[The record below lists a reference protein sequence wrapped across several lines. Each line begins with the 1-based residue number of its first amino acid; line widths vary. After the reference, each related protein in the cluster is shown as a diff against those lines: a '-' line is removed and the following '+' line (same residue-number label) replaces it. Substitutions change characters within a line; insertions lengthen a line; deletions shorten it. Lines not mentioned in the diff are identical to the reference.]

1 MTMFHR
7 RSLASLLAALA
18 TTAFAHSA
26 LAQGATITGTVR
38 SSQGQVL
45 QAANVRI
52 GNPSVSVGTDAH
64 GVYRITLPQ
73 DRVRGQTVT
82 LSVRAI
88 GFKPQAKEITVGAGV
103 QDHDFTLEFD
113 VNRVSEVVVRGGGQV
128 DTVRSFRGE
137 KQLAFTVT
145 RAGQDSL
152 RASTASAA
160 FSQHLYPPELIMQNQ
175 GRLRI
180 TESQRE
186 AILQEIYKVQA
197 TAAQVQWR
205 VSDESEKLNQLL
217 ERENVQESE
226 VLAQADRMMNWESA
240 VKRAQL
246 TMLIRIRN
254 ILTAEQRA
262 MLRDL
267 RRRE

>member
-1 MTMFHR
+1 MIRFHR
-7 RSLASLLAALA
+7 GSSLASWLAGLATTALA
-18 TTAFAHSA
+18 TTAD
-26 LAQGATITGTVR
+26 AQGATITGTVR
-38 SSQGQVL
+38 SAQGQTL

-52 GNPSVSVGTDAH
+52 ANVNISVGTDAD
-64 GVYRITLPQ
+64 GVYRITLPP
-73 DRVRGQTVT
+73 DRVRGQSVT
-82 LSVRAI
+82 LLVRAI
-88 GFKPQAKEITVGAGV
+88 GYKPQTRQITISAGV
-103 QDHDFTLEFD
+103 QDHDFTLDFD
-113 VNRVSEVVVRGGGQV
+113 VNRVSEVVVTGAGV
-128 DTVRSFRGE
+128 DTVRTSARGE
-137 KQLAFTVT
+137 KQLAYTVT
-145 RAGQDSL
+145 RGGQDSL
-152 RASTASAA
+152 RAPIASD
-160 FSQHLYPPELIMQNQ
+160 FSRHLYPPELIMQNQ

-197 TAAQVQWR
+197 TATQVQWR

-217 ERENVQESE
+217 ERESVQESE
-226 VLAQADRMMNWESA
+226 VLAQADRMMNWETA

>member
-1 MTMFHR
+1 MIRFHR
-7 RSLASLLAALA
+7 SSRVALA
-18 TTAFAHSA
+18 GLATAMLANTAFA
-26 LAQGATITGTVR
+26 QGAVITGTVK
-38 SSQGQVL
+38 STQGQSL

-52 GNPSVSVGTDAH
+52 ANMNISVGTDAD
-64 GVYRITLPQ
+64 GAYRITLAS
-73 DRVRGQTVT
+73 DRVRGQTAT

-88 GFKPQAKEITVGAGV
+88 GYKPQSKEITISAGA
-103 QDHDFTLEFD
+103 QDYDFTLEFD
-113 VNRVSEVVVRGGGQV
+113 VNRVSEVVV
-128 DTVRSFRGE
+128 TPNMTE
-137 KQLAFTVT
+137 TKTLAFTVDK
-145 RAGQDSL
+145 AGKPVP
-152 RASTASAA
+152 AA
-160 FSQHLYPPELIMQNQ
+160 GDFSQHLYPPELIMQNQ

-180 TESQRE
+180 TEPQRE

-226 VLAQADRMMNWESA
+226 ALAQADRMMTWEIA

-254 ILTAEQRA
+254 LLTAEQKEI
-262 MLRDL
+262 LKDL
-267 RRRE
+267 RRRD

>member
-1 MTMFHR
+1 MTGFFQI
-7 RSLASLLAALA
+7 SLRAGLA
-18 TTAFAHSA
+18 TTVLASTAF
-26 LAQGATITGTVR
+26 AQGATITGTVK
-38 SSQGQVL
+38 SAQGPL
-45 QAANVRI
+45 QAANIRI
-52 GNPSVSVGTDAH
+52 ATLNVSVGTGAD
-64 GVYRITLPQ
+64 GGYRITLDA

-82 LSVRAI
+82 LSARAV
-88 GFKPQAKEITVGAGV
+88 GFKPQTKEITISPGT
-103 QDHDFTLEFD
+103 QDHDFTLEGD
-113 VNRVSEVVVRGGGQV
+113 ATRVSEVVVTGRDTARTKTLVFSV
-128 DTVRSFRGE
+128 D
-137 KQLAFTVT
+137 K
-145 RAGQDSL
+145 
-152 RASTASAA
+152 ASGAYVPTASAP

-217 ERENVQESE
+217 ERENVQEAE
-226 VLAQADRMMNWESA
+226 ALAQADRMMTWEIA

-254 ILTAEQRA
+254 LLSAEQKA
-262 MLRDL
+262 ILKEL
-267 RRRE
+267 RRE

>member
-1 MTMFHR
+1 MTTFC
-7 RSLASLLAALA
+7 RSWQASLLAGLA
-18 TTAFAHSA
+18 STVLASAA
-26 LAQGATITGTVR
+26 LAQSAIITGTVE
-38 SSQGQVL
+38 STYGQAL
-45 QAANVRI
+45 KAANVRI
-52 GNPSVSVGTDAH
+52 TDLNISVGTGED
-64 GVYRITLPQ
+64 GTYRIVVPPE
-73 DRVRGQTVT
+73 RIRGQSVR
-82 LSVRAI
+82 LEVRAI
-88 GFKPQAKEITVGAGV
+88 GFKPQAKFVQITTG
-103 QDHDFTLEFD
+103 QHDHDFTLEFD
-113 VNRVSEVVVRGGGQV
+113 GRASEVVVYNARA
-128 DTVRSFRGE
+128 DTART
-137 KQLAFTVT
+137 KQLAFTVDKSGNVT
-145 RAGQDSL
+145 PATSD
-152 RASTASAA
+152 

-217 ERENVQESE
+217 GRENVQESE
-226 VLAQADRMMNWESA
+226 VLAQADRMMTWEIA

-254 ILTAEQRA
+254 LLTPEQKS

>member
-1 MTMFHR
+1 MTMIQR
-7 RSLASLLAALA
+7 RGPLAGLLAGLTTTVLAS
-18 TTAFAHSA
+18 TAF
-26 LAQGATITGTVR
+26 AQGATITGTVR
-38 SSQGQVL
+38 SIQGQAL

-52 GNPSVSVGTDAH
+52 ANLNVSVGTGAD
-64 GVYRITLPQ
+64 GGYRITL
-73 DRVRGQTVT
+73 DAERVRGQNVT
-82 LSVRAI
+82 LSARAV
-88 GFKPQAKEITVGAGV
+88 GFKPQTKEITISAGA

-113 VNRVSEVVVRGGGQV
+113 VNRVSEVVVTGSGAKE
-128 DTVRSFRGE
+128 T
-137 KQLAFTVT
+137 KTLAFSVD
-145 RAGQDSL
+145 RAGGVYVP
-152 RASTASAA
+152 AASAP

-180 TESQRE
+180 TEAQRE

-226 VLAQADRMMNWESA
+226 ALAQADRMMTWEIA

-254 ILTAEQRA
+254 LLTAEQKA
-262 MLRDL
+262 MLNEM

>member
-1 MTMFHR
+1 MTRFA
-7 RSLASLLAALA
+7 RSSRLAALLAGLA
-18 TTAFAHSA
+18 TTAPASTAFAQNA
-26 LAQGATITGTVR
+26 IITGTVK
-38 SSQGQVL
+38 SSQGQAL

-52 GNPSVSVGTDAH
+52 ANLNVSVGTDAD
-64 GVYRITLPQ
+64 GAYRITLAPE
-73 DRVRGQTVT
+73 RVRGQTVT
-82 LSVRAI
+82 LSARAV
-88 GFKPQAKEITVGAGV
+88 GYRPQSKEITLSAGAH
-103 QDHDFTLEFD
+103 DHDFTLEFD
-113 VNRVSEVVVRGGGQV
+113 VNRVSEVVVPV
-128 DTVRSFRGE
+128 PVAKET
-137 KQLAFTVT
+137 KPLAFTVDK
-145 RAGQDSL
+145 AGNVSVP
-152 RASTASAA
+152 ASSD

-180 TESQRE
+180 TEPQRE

-226 VLAQADRMMNWESA
+226 ALAQADRMMTWEIA

-254 ILTAEQRA
+254 LLTTEQKEILK
-262 MLRDL
+262 DL
-267 RRRE
+267 RRRD

>member
-1 MTMFHR
+1 MTRNHR
-7 RSLASLLAALA
+7 SNRVASFLAGLAITVLSS
-18 TTAFAHSA
+18 TAFS
-26 LAQGATITGTVR
+26 QGATIHGTVK
-38 SSQGQVL
+38 SAQGQTL

-52 GNPSVSVGTDAH
+52 ADLNISVGTIAD
-64 GVYRITLPQ
+64 GSYRITLPA
-73 DRVRGQTVT
+73 DRVRGQIVT
-82 LSVRAI
+82 LSARAV
-88 GFKPQAKEITVGAGV
+88 GYRPQTKQITIGAGV

-113 VNRVSEVVVRGGGQV
+113 VNRVSDVVVSGAQV
-128 DTVRSFRGE
+128 DTVRTVNRGA
-137 KQLAFTVT
+137 KQLAFTIDKAGNVT
-145 RAGQDSL
+145 PGSSD
-152 RASTASAA
+152 

-175 GRLRI
+175 GRLKI

-217 ERENVQESE
+217 ERENVQESD
-226 VLAQADRMMNWESA
+226 VLAQADRMMNWEVA

-254 ILTAEQRA
+254 LLSPEQKS

>member
-1 MTMFHR
+1 MTTFR
-7 RSLASLLAALA
+7 RSRHASLLVGLA
-18 TTAFAHSA
+18 SAVLAGTA
-26 LAQGATITGTVR
+26 LAQGATITGTVK
-38 SSQGQVL
+38 SSQGQAL

-52 GNPSVSVGTDAH
+52 AEVNVSVGTDAD
-64 GVYRITLPQ
+64 GVYRIGLAP

-82 LSVRAI
+82 LLVRAI
-88 GFKPQAKEITVGAGV
+88 GYKPQSKQITIGAGA

-113 VNRVSEVVVRGGGQV
+113 VNRVSEVVVTGPGM
-128 DTVRSFRGE
+128 TE
-137 KQLAFTVT
+137 PKKLAFTVDK
-145 RAGQDSL
+145 AGNVSPAPTD
-152 RASTASAA
+152 

-226 VLAQADRMMNWESA
+226 VLAQADRMMTWEIA

-254 ILTAEQRA
+254 LLTAEQKA
-262 MLRDL
+262 MLRDM

>member
-1 MTMFHR
+1 MNSFR
-7 RSLASLLAALA
+7 RSRLAGVLAGLA
-18 TTAFAHSA
+18 TTVVSSMAF
-26 LAQGATITGTVR
+26 AQGATITGTVK
-38 SSQGQVL
+38 SSMGHVL

-52 GNPSVSVGTDAH
+52 PTLNVSYGTAED
-64 GVYRITLPQ
+64 GTYRIVLAP

-82 LSVRAI
+82 LTVRAV
-88 GFKPQAKEITVGAGV
+88 GHKPQSKEITIGAGA
-103 QDHDFTLEFD
+103 QDHDFTLDVD
-113 VNRVSEVVVRGGGQV
+113 VNRVSEVVVTGAG
-128 DTVRSFRGE
+128 TKE
-137 KQLAFTVT
+137 TKTLAFTVDK
-145 RAGQDSL
+145 AGKPVQ
-152 RASTASAA
+152 TAGD
-160 FSQHLYPPELIMQNQ
+160 FSQHLFPPELIMQNQ

-180 TESQRE
+180 TEQQRE

-226 VLAQADRMMNWESA
+226 AIAQADRMMTWEIA

-254 ILTAEQRA
+254 LLTAEQKA
-262 MLRDL
+262 MLKDL
-267 RRRE
+267 RRE

>member
-1 MTMFHR
+1 MTTFL
-7 RSLASLLAALA
+7 RSSRLAGLLAGLA
-18 TTAFAHSA
+18 TTAPASTAFAQNA
-26 LAQGATITGTVR
+26 IITGTVK
-38 SSQGQVL
+38 SSQGQAL

-52 GNPSVSVGTDAH
+52 ANLSISAGTDVD
-64 GVYRITLPQ
+64 GTYRITLAP

-82 LSVRAI
+82 MTVRAI
-88 GFKPQAKEITVGAGV
+88 GYKPQSKLITIGAGL
-103 QDHDFTLEFD
+103 QEHDFSLEFD
-113 VNRVSEVVVRGGGQV
+113 VNRVSEVVVTGGAKE
-128 DTVRSFRGE
+128 T
-137 KQLAFTVT
+137 KPLAFTVDK
-145 RAGQDSL
+145 AGN
-152 RASTASAA
+152 ASVPASGD

-175 GRLRI
+175 GRLKI
-180 TESQRE
+180 TEPQRE

-226 VLAQADRMMNWESA
+226 ALAQADRMMNWETA

-254 ILTAEQRA
+254 LLTTEQKA
-262 MLRDL
+262 MLNDL
-267 RRRE
+267 RRRR